1 MLVAD
6 FHAHLLTNEVIGFC
20 AGSLV
25 NPPARGPLT
34 GTGPPPVSPPLK
46 RNPVFFFLLFCTA
59 IAVTHVFPCKSLVSG
74 MDNVEM
80 DPSSEME
87 MRNQIHEANLQV
99 VGWYHSH
106 PYFQPDPSLVDIHNQ
121 SSYQQ
126 LFRDEDFRD
135 DPFIGVI
142 VGPFPFQSPVQRY
155 PPALIP
161 FQPCRCTRVVV
172 VWCMQAPLIRACH
185 QRNRSSRRSTCHAR
199 PTSSLSRAKSGCVW

>member
-1 MLVAD
+1 
-6 FHAHLLTNEVIGFC
+6 
-20 AGSLV
+20 
-25 NPPARGPLT
+25 
-34 GTGPPPVSPPLK
+34 
-46 RNPVFFFLLFCTA
+46 
-59 IAVTHVFPCKSLVSG
+59 

-87 MRNQIHEANLQV
+87 MRNQIHDANLQV

-142 VGPFPFQSPVQRY
+142 VGPSRSRSPTGVRAPQFLPFFFPTTASFSSF
-155 PPALIP
+155 A
-161 FQPCRCTRVVV
+161 CRH
-172 VWCMQAPLIRACH
+172 L
-185 QRNRSSRRSTCHAR
+185 
-199 PTSSLSRAKSGCVW
+199 